1 MIEASYIE
9 KKYRSS
15 GVALFIRELRIAP
28 GEIVGVLGANGSGK
42 TTLLKAIMGLASLT
56 SGELKVFGG
65 QPEDHYAEMAFI
77 TEEGSY
83 MPYMTPVAY
92 GEFLADFFPRF
103 DKARYLELL
112 TFYEIPLDRKLRTL
126 SKGQKLKVEISAGLA
141 KSARLIVMDEP
152 FQGKDLLSR
161 QAFIQ
166 LAVAQLQDDQ
176 TLVIA
181 THLISDIDNLIDR
194 AIILHRGQLVAD
206 VQIDELREQGRTLP
220 ELLAEAAGG
229 KERRRFP

>member
-1 MIEASYIE
+1 
-9 KKYRSS
+9 
-15 GVALFIRELRIAP
+15 
-28 GEIVGVLGANGSGK
+28 
-42 TTLLKAIMGLASLT
+42 
-56 SGELKVFGG
+56 
-65 QPEDHYAEMAFI
+65 MAFI

-103 DKARYLELL
+103 DKTRYMELL
-112 TFYEIPLDRKLRTL
+112 AFYEIPLDRKLRTF

-181 THLISDIDNLIDR
+181 THLIGDIDNLIDR
-194 AIILHRGQLVAD
+194 AIILHNGQLVAD

-220 ELLAEAAGG
+220 ELLTEAAGG
-229 KERRRFP
+229 KERRPFSGMEDDK